1 MSKPVLIRS
10 DGRPI
15 ARGESG
21 ARASTSPM
29 GGASARLGGEEND
42 GLRTRSAQLDNYIPV
57 VSFPKSGNTW
67 MRHILSNLLFDGSL
81 DAIPDCH
88 RQPIGDAPTTVMRNG
103 ETVRLFKTHHK
114 RLYNVI
120 GETEINPI
128 EAIYLVRHPL
138 DTFLSMLNYYF
149 LDPDEIE
156 SHTLRS
162 EWNYG
167 NLRVEDPFSEPH
179 LDAFLNAFLVFGTIN
194 PASDRVGGWAEH
206 ADYWLNRANTRF
218 PVNVIRYEDLVE
230 RGAERLHYIAGAF
243 DRTPEQLDTA
253 FETAQ
258 DQTRR
263 DGKFFWKQQPG
274 HYVDYFT
281 EAQLERARQLLPQE
295 LMLRLGYTI

>member
-1 MSKPVLIRS
+1 MSKPHLIRS
-10 DGRPI
+10 DGQPVARQGEAGRVSGPDNAYERP
-15 ARGESG
+15 RSSG
-21 ARASTSPM
+21 DEA
-29 GGASARLGGEEND
+29 GGV
-42 GLRTRSAQLDNYIPV
+42 RTRTPKLDNYVPV

-167 NLRVEDPFSEPH
+167 NLQVEDPFAEPH

-194 PASDRVGGWAEH
+194 PASERVGGWAEH
-206 ADYWLNRANTRF
+206 ADYWLNRAKTRF
-218 PVNVIRYEDLVE
+218 PVHVIRYEDLVE

-243 DRTPEQLDTA
+243 DRTPEQLDAA

-258 DQTRR
+258 AQTQK

-274 HYVDYFT
+274 HYVDYFS
-281 EAQLERARQLLPQE
+281 EAQLERARQLLPQD
-295 LMLRLGYTI
+295 LMLRLGYKI